1 MTFAMRVAGVGLV
14 GPGLVDWA
22 SARDIL
28 AGRAAY
34 AFQPTVLPSPDVLPA
49 TERRRAGRS
58 VRVALGA
65 GLAAVRDAGCE
76 ARDLVSIFGS
86 SGGDGDTLDAICDTL
101 ASNDR
106 ELSPTRFHNSVHNAP
121 AGYWGIATG
130 AMQASDTIAAFDATF
145 AAGLVEATA
154 RLATDPSQALLLVC
168 YDAPYPEPLRTVR
181 PILDAF
187 GVGLVLTAGTA
198 GAGPRITVEIS
209 SLAAIP
215 MDVAGLEA
223 VRCSIPAARS
233 LPLLACLARG
243 AADEASVEY
252 LEGTS
257 LRVRILP

>member
-1 MTFAMRVAGVGLV
+1 MTFAMRVAGVGV
-14 GPGLVDWA
+14 IGPGLADWA
-22 SARDIL
+22 TTREIL
-28 AGRAAY
+28 AGRTPY

-58 VRVALGA
+58 VRLALGA

-76 ARDLVSIFGS
+76 ARYLVSIFGS

-101 ASNDR
+101 ASDDR

-130 AMQASDTIAAFDATF
+130 AMHASDTIAAFDATF
-145 AAGLVEATA
+145 AASLVEATA

-168 YDAPYPEPLRTVR
+168 YDAPYPEPLHAVR

-198 GAGPRITVEIS
+198 ATGPRITVEIS
-209 SLAAIP
+209 ARPAEP
-215 MDVAGLEA
+215 MDDAALEA
-223 VRCSIPAARS
+223 VRRAIPAARS
-233 LPLLACLARG
+233 LPLLACIARSEAG
-243 AADEASVEY
+243 EASVEY

-257 LRVRILP
+257 LRVRVLP